1 MVLHKRSM
9 LRRSDVLALGA
20 LLAAGAASAGGS
32 PLAARARG
40 ATSNA
45 GGKAGS
51 ASAVEATTGARALGF
66 DQPASVASG
75 PAFIRYDPAGRSW
88 TLGND
93 FFEERLELQPA
104 PNLDP
109 AVAANGP
116 FRLARRSLFARDR
129 NIV

>member
-9 LRRSDVLALGA
+9 LRRSDVLALGT
-20 LLAAGAASAGGS
+20 LLAAGAAGAGCL
-32 PLAARARG
+32 PLAARARE

-51 ASAVEATTGARALGF
+51 ASTAASTAGTRALGF

-75 PAFIRYDPAGRSW
+75 PAFIRYDPADRSW

-104 PNLDP
+104 PNLEP

-116 FRLARRSLFARDR
+116 YRLARRSLYA
-129 NIV
+129 